1 MLVIFMIGV
10 YIVPV
15 LASVFT
21 SLILG
26 KMGKLTLDQSVA
38 LGFCLYFI
46 IGLLFGLATLA
57 NYESHWFLE
66 LCSFIGVILLWPLC
80 IMYMEFGQPDGG
92 ERLRWSVFIFGFVL
106 TQMIA
111 IFMII
116 KRSRLA
122 ADEELEISD

>member
-15 LASVFT
+15 LASIIT

-26 KMGKLTLDQSVA
+26 KVGKLTLDQSVA
-38 LGFCLYFI
+38 LGFYLYLI
-46 IGLLFGLATLA
+46 IGFLFGLATLA

-66 LCSFIGVILLWPLC
+66 LCSFIGVMILWPLC
-80 IMYMEFGQPDGG
+80 IMYMEFGQADGG
-92 ERLRWSVFIFGFVL
+92 ERLRWGVFIFGFVL

-122 ADEELEISD
+122 ADEELENGD